1 MEQLI
6 SPLYSKSRGPL
17 KGVYFQYGVP
27 GNINDTSP
35 KVMDYYRFW
44 YEILRASYLG
54 HPSLRTAIRVYLD
67 AKSSQRERER
77 PLDYESVEAALI
89 DLVEKRYEELSRQL
103 YGKNSPKNPEYT
115 R

>member
-1 MEQLI
+1 
-6 SPLYSKSRGPL
+6 
-17 KGVYFQYGVP
+17 
-27 GNINDTSP
+27 
-35 KVMDYYRFW
+35 MDYYRFW